1 MDVHLIPGLGADHRL
16 FAKLRLPGH
25 HLIAHDWPVMPKGS
39 TLADFASVLA
49 AQVDA
54 ERPHALVGVSMG
66 GLVAQELA
74 ALTGPQRVVIISSW
88 KGPHEMPA
96 PIKVLRGTH
105 PEKLLSRAFIQ
116 RTKPFLRWQM
126 GANTPEDVALLDALL
141 EVHTAA
147 QLQVQVAAVLQWNGP
162 PRAVPGLVHLHGDRD
177 HLMPLGPIRDA
188 VVVKGGGHLMV
199 HTLAPTI
206 SALVQRAL
214 AGEALS
220 SGPA

>member
-1 MDVHLIPGLGADHRL
+1 
-16 FAKLRLPGH
+16 
-25 HLIAHDWPVMPKGS
+25 MPKGS
-39 TLADFASVLA
+39 TLADFASALA
-49 AQVDA
+49 ARVDKGRA
-54 ERPHALVGVSMG
+54 HALVGVSMG

-126 GANTPEDVALLDALL
+126 GADTPEDVALLDALL

-206 SALVQRAL
+206 SALLQRAL

>member
-16 FAKLRLPGH
+16 FGRIDLPGH
-25 HLIAHDWPVMPKGS
+25 RVIAHDWPTMPAGS
-39 TLADFASVLA
+39 TLADLA
-49 AQVDA
+49 ARLA
-54 ERPHALVGVSMG
+54 ERVDRTVPHALVGVSMG
-66 GLVAQELA
+66 GMVAQELA

-126 GANTPEDVALLDALL
+126 GATDADAIALLDALL
-141 EVHTAA
+141 EVHPVA
-147 QLQVQVAAVLQWNGP
+147 QLQVQVDAVLRWNGP
-162 PRAVPGLVHLHGDRD
+162 ARPVPGLVHVHGDND
-177 HLMPLGPIRDA
+177 HLMPLGPIRGA

-199 HTLAPTI
+199 YTLAPTV

-214 AGEALS
+214 AGEPLS

>member
-1 MDVHLIPGLGADHRL
+1 MDIYLIPGLGADHRL
-16 FAKLRLPGH
+16 FGKLDLSGH
-25 HLIAHDWPVMPKGS
+25 TVHYLDWPVMPAGS
-39 TLADFASVLA
+39 TVKDYATVLA
-49 AQVDA
+49 PKVDTT
-54 ERPHALVGVSMG
+54 RPHVLIGVSMG
-66 GLVAQELA
+66 GMVAQELA

-116 RTKPFLRWQM
+116 RTKPFLRWQK
-126 GANTPEDVALLDALL
+126 GATDADAIALLDALL
-141 EVHTAA
+141 DVHPVA
-147 QLQVQVAAVLQWNGP
+147 QLQVQVDAVLRWNGP
-162 PRAVPGLVHLHGDRD
+162 ARPVPGLVHIHGDND
-177 HLMPLGPIRDA
+177 HLMPLGPIRGA

-199 HTLAPTI
+199 YTQAPTV

-214 AGEALS
+214 AGEPLS